1 MVKVIKLVL
10 GATLISQV
18 AMAQTPSGG
27 AAPAADT
34 TTPSADVTANKPA
47 GITPQEMLTQS
58 QSYRGNMMQTTQ
70 RLNQMV
76 EEARKQKDVIRL
88 TCLTDKVV
96 QANAN
101 MNILDK
107 AIQNLQDAVGRNDE
121 GASTHEF
128 TRITIVNQK
137 VQILGA
143 EAEGCV
149 GEELQFVGA
158 TKVDVEIGPDV
169 RKDDPTQPSGP
180 ANVFERP
187 PVASP
192 FM

>member
-1 MVKVIKLVL
+1 MSRVLKIVL
-10 GATLISQV
+10 GATFISQV
-18 AMAQTPSGG
+18 AMAQAPSGG
-27 AAPAADT
+27 AASDSA
-34 TTPSADVTANKPA
+34 TPSANVTVAQPA
-47 GITPQEMLTQS
+47 GLSGQDMLTQS
-58 QSYRGNMMQTTQ
+58 QTYKTNTTQ
-70 RLNQMV
+70 TAQRLSQMV
-76 EEARKQKDVIRL
+76 EEARRQKDVIRL

-107 AIQNLQDAVGRNDE
+107 ALMSLQDAVGRNDE

-158 TKVDVEIGPDV
+158 TKVDVEISPNVRPD
-169 RKDDPTQPSGP
+169 DTTQPSGP
-180 ANVFERP
+180 SNVFERP
-187 PVASP
+187 PAASP
-192 FM
+192 FI

>member
-1 MVKVIKLVL
+1 MSKVIKLVL

-27 AAPAADT
+27 APALPPAPP
-34 TTPSADVTANKPA
+34 PSADVTANKPA
-47 GITPQEMLTQS
+47 GITPQDMLTQS

-107 AIQNLQDAVGRNDE
+107 ALQSLQDAVGRNDE

-158 TKVDVEIGPDV
+158 TKVDVELGPDV
-169 RKDDPTQPSGP
+169 RRDDPTQPGTYDP
-180 ANVFERP
+180 GFERP
-187 PVASP
+187 PAASP
-192 FM
+192 FI

>member
-1 MVKVIKLVL
+1 MSRVLKIVL
-10 GATLISQV
+10 GATFISQV
-18 AMAQTPSGG
+18 AMAQTPTGG
-27 AAPAADT
+27 AAPVT
-34 TTPSADVTANKPA
+34 SPSTNVTVAQPA
-47 GITPQEMLTQS
+47 GLSPQDMLTQS
-58 QSYRGNMMQTTQ
+58 QTYKANTMQTTQ
-70 RLNQMV
+70 RLSQMV

-107 AIQNLQDAVGRNDE
+107 ALMSLQDAVGRNDE

-158 TKVDVEIGPDV
+158 TKVDVEVSKDV
-169 RKDDPTQPSGP
+169 RKDDTSQPATAGTG
-180 ANVFERP
+180 FERP

>member
-1 MVKVIKLVL
+1 MSRVIKIVL

-18 AMAQTPSGG
+18 AMAQAPSGG
-27 AAPAADT
+27 SPPAT
-34 TTPSADVTANKPA
+34 SPSTNVTVAQPA
-47 GITPQEMLTQS
+47 GLSPQDMLTQS
-58 QSYRGNMMQTTQ
+58 QTYKTNTMQTTQ
-70 RLNQMV
+70 RLSQMV

-107 AIQNLQDAVGRNDE
+107 ALISLQDAVGRNDE
-121 GASTHEF
+121 GSSTHEF

-158 TKVDVEIGPDV
+158 TKVDVEVSKDV
-169 RKDDPTQPSGP
+169 RNDDTSQPATSGTG
-180 ANVFERP
+180 FERP